1 MSEIVR
7 KGNLVIIS
15 PGQNLVN
22 STVDRFIKELKD
34 EIKKSP
40 AEVII
45 DLSGVEKIDSVGFGV
60 IIAAHNSMKKING
73 QIIVAN
79 VDDNLYKAFIT
90 MRLDSHFSI
99 EKAR

>member
-15 PGQNLVN
+15 PGQDLVN
-22 STVDRFIKELKD
+22 SMTEKFIQELKD

-40 AEVII
+40 SEIII
-45 DLSGVEKIDSVGFGV
+45 DLSGVEQIDSIGFGV
-60 IIAAHNSMKKING
+60 IIAAHNSMKKIDG
-73 QIIVAN
+73 KIIVAN
-79 VDDNLYKAFIT
+79 VDDNLYKAFVT

-99 EKAR
+99 RKAQ

>member
-15 PGQNLVN
+15 PGQDLVN
-22 STVDRFIKELKD
+22 STADKFIQELKD
-34 EIKKSP
+34 EIRKSP
-40 AEVII
+40 LEIII
-45 DLSGVEKIDSVGFGV
+45 DLSGVENIDSVGFGV

-79 VDDNLYKAFIT
+79 VDSNLYKAFVT
-90 MRLDSHFSI
+90 MRLDSHFSV
-99 EKAR
+99 EEAR

>member
-15 PGQNLVN
+15 PGQDLVN
-22 STVDRFIKELKD
+22 SVADNFIQELKD
-34 EIKKSP
+34 EIKNSP
-40 AEVII
+40 SEIII

-79 VDDNLYKAFIT
+79 ADDNLYKAFIT
-90 MRLDSHFSI
+90 MRLNSHFSV

>member
-7 KGNLVIIS
+7 KGDLVIIS
-15 PGQNLVN
+15 PGQDLVN
-22 STVDRFIKELKD
+22 SMADKFIQELKD
-34 EIKKSP
+34 EIKNSP
-40 AEVII
+40 SEIII

-73 QIIVAN
+73 QINVAN
-79 VDDNLYKAFIT
+79 AAENLYKAFVT
-90 MRLDSHFSI
+90 MRLDSHFSV

>member
-7 KGNLVIIS
+7 KGNLIIIS
-15 PGQNLVN
+15 PGQDLVN
-22 STVDRFIKELKD
+22 SAAENFIQELKD
-34 EIKKSP
+34 EIKNSP
-40 AEVII
+40 SEIII

-73 QIIVAN
+73 QIVVAN
-79 VDDNLYKAFIT
+79 ADDNLYKAFIT
-90 MRLDSHFSI
+90 MRLNNHFSV

>member
-15 PGQNLVN
+15 PGQDLVN
-22 STVDRFIKELKD
+22 SAADNFIQELKD
-34 EIKKSP
+34 EIKNSP
-40 AEVII
+40 SEIII

-79 VDDNLYKAFIT
+79 ADDNLYKAFIT
-90 MRLDSHFSI
+90 MRLNSHFSV

>member
-15 PGQNLVN
+15 PGQDLVN
-22 STVDRFIKELKD
+22 SVADNFIQELKD
-34 EIKKSP
+34 EIKNSP
-40 AEVII
+40 SEIII

-79 VDDNLYKAFIT
+79 ADDNLYKAFIT
-90 MRLDSHFSI
+90 MRLNSHFSV
-99 EKAR
+99 EKAS

>member
-15 PGQNLVN
+15 PGQDLVN
-22 STVDRFIKELKD
+22 STADKFIQELKD
-34 EIKKSP
+34 EIRKSP
-40 AEVII
+40 SEIII
-45 DLSGVEKIDSVGFGV
+45 DLSGVENIDSVGFGV

-79 VDDNLYKAFIT
+79 VDSNLYKAFVT
-90 MRLDSHFSI
+90 MRLDSHFSV
-99 EKAR
+99 EEAR

>member
-7 KGNLVIIS
+7 KDNLVIIS
-15 PGQNLVN
+15 PGQDLVN
-22 STVDRFIKELKD
+22 STADKFIQELKD

-40 AEVII
+40 SEIII

-60 IIAAHNSMKKING
+60 IIAAHNSMKKMKG
-73 QIIVAN
+73 KIIVAN
-79 VDDNLYKAFIT
+79 VDSNLYKAFVT
-90 MRLDSHFSI
+90 MRLDSHFSV